1 MKRKI
6 IRKGKVLTIHALCN
20 DDSPISELEEFLNKI
35 NEKDRIMILN
45 KLETAANNIYMVRKK
60 NIFKRL
66 DNYLY
71 EFKHKRYR
79 LLTYNESNNVEME
92 DNKKLVILFAFI
104 KKSKAEQNRYINKAK
119 RIIDKIKQEG
129 WNE

>member
-35 NEKDRIMILN
+35 NEKDRMMILN
-45 KLETAANNIYMVRKK
+45 KLETAANNIYMVR
-60 NIFKRL
+60 NTNFFKYL
-66 DNYLY
+66 DEYLY
-71 EFKHKRYR
+71 EFRHKRYR

-104 KKSKAEQNRYINKAK
+104 KNLKQS
-119 RIIDKIKQEG
+119 RIEILTKLKE
-129 WNE
+129 

>member
-35 NEKDRIMILN
+35 NEKDRMMILN
-45 KLETAANNIYMVRKK
+45 KLETAANNIYMVR
-60 NIFKRL
+60 NTNFFKYL
-66 DNYLY
+66 DEYLY
-71 EFKHKRYR
+71 EFRHKRYR

>member
-35 NEKDRIMILN
+35 NEKDRMMILN
-45 KLETAANNIYMVRKK
+45 KLETAANNIYMVR
-60 NIFKRL
+60 NTNFFKYL
-66 DNYLY
+66 DEYLY
-71 EFKHKRYR
+71 EFRHKRYR

-104 KKSKAEQNRYINKAK
+104 KKSKAEQNRNINKAK
-119 RIIDKIKQEG
+119 RIINKIKQEG
-129 WNE
+129 WND

>member
-35 NEKDRIMILN
+35 NEKDRMMILN

-92 DNKKLVILFAFI
+92 YNKKLVILFAFI

-119 RIIDKIKQEG
+119 RKIDKIKQEG
-129 WNE
+129 WND

>member
-35 NEKDRIMILN
+35 NEKDRMMILN
-45 KLETAANNIYMVRKK
+45 KLETAANNIYMVR
-60 NIFKRL
+60 NTNFFKYS
-66 DNYLY
+66 DEYLY
-71 EFKHKRYR
+71 EFRHKRYR

-129 WNE
+129 WND